1 MNIYYKI
8 KIFMDY
14 ILPFALFT
22 VIILVIVICS
32 TVSAIKENRIHKFF
46 VSNGYERKLFGVPS
60 FGDGAFYGWVR
71 ESDHKRVDDRDIRG
85 WSLKRIKE
93 KYK

>member
-1 MNIYYKI
+1 MDVYYKI

-14 ILPFALFT
+14 ILPFAIFG
-22 VIILVIVICS
+22 VIILVIVICA
-32 TVSAIKENRIHKFF
+32 TVSSIKENRIEKFF
-46 VSNGYERKLFGVPS
+46 LSHGYERKVLGVPS
-60 FGDGAFYGWVR
+60 FGSGAFYGWIR